1 MAELESHP
9 SRSPGTSPTRA
20 GNFRTP
26 TLTESPAGL
35 RAWLGAEG
43 HPLLFAEDKC
53 AFTRISLGVS
63 GLTRRQKLSRLFVG
77 RPSRLHGENQ

>member
-63 GLTRRQKLSRLFVG
+63 GLTRSRGCLWDGLLGFTVKT
-77 RPSRLHGENQ
+77 SKE